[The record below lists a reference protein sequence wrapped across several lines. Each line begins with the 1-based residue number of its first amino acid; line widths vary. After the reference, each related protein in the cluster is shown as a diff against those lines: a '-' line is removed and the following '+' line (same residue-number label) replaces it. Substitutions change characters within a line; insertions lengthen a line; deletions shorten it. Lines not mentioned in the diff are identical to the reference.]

1 MIVPW
6 TLAADFAQLA
16 GRRACRERR
25 VSAAF
30 GRDVS
35 SQERAAAISG
45 PRQAAEH
52 VRVTFRPGSVIPM
65 SAGGRHG

>member
-16 GRRACRERR
+16 AEAGRQGTAG
-25 VSAAF
+25 VGL
-30 GRDVS
+30 GRLRPGR
-35 SQERAAAISG
+35 QQPGAGRAISG

-52 VRVTFRPGSVIPM
+52 VRVTSRAGIGDPGERGRP
-65 SAGGRHG
+65 